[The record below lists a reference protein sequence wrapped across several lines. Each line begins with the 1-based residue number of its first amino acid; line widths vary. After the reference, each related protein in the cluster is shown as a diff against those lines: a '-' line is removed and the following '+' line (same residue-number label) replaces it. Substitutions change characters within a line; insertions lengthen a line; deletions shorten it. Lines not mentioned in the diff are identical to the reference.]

1 MVKTLYSFPIQRHTA
16 YLPIK
21 PPGEPVRT
29 SAGQIV
35 IAFLQISTTPVI
47 QFLTTASRLFQL
59 DMVITSILILCVIA
73 MGLYQVIQ
81 GVEKFYRKR
90 L

>member
-1 MVKTLYSFPIQRHTA
+1 
-16 YLPIK
+16 
-21 PPGEPVRT
+21 
-29 SAGQIV
+29 
-35 IAFLQISTTPVI
+35 
-47 QFLTTASRLFQL
+47 
-59 DMVITSILILCVIA
+59 MVITSILILCVIA

>member
-1 MVKTLYSFPIQRHTA
+1 M
-16 YLPIK
+16 
-21 PPGEPVRT
+21 
-29 SAGQIV
+29 